1 MIQLHNGQVLN
12 KTWLK
17 MLAFENYFFIS
28 EKQDYYGESWS
39 TDLLMS
45 GLLNFIYWY
54 NINETVHGIRT
65 STSNSVS

>member
-1 MIQLHNGQVLN
+1 
-12 KTWLK
+12 